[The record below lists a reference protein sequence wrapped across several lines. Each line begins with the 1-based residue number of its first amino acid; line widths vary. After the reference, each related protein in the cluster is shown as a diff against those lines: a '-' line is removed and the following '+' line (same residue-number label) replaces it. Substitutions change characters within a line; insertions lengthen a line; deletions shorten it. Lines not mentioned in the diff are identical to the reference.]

1 MTVRIGACNVR
12 WTLTAALVLGW
23 CLGWSTSNLAAQG
36 APAEP
41 VIKGFYPVG
50 DYVLEIDGAVV
61 PEAKFYLAEQ
71 VPALLI
77 RAREGS
83 PSALLKPGEGSVES
97 IPPEAVTTQSNGN
110 LDVRFGSAPEKA
122 KFQIYASWIV
132 FPIEK
137 KEWTLKER
145 PWLLAVQNVES
156 MMNHNPEYVWRS
168 RAYSPDPKVIEELKA
183 ESKNVQV
190 RVFFGSW
197 CAHCKRHV
205 PHILKI
211 ATLLEGSRIH
221 IDYYGLPR
229 GWGSHP
235 VAGPLKITA
244 VPTAIVSVD
253 DTEIGRITGDQ
264 WYAPEAALQQ
274 ILLQKTPSPQP

>member
-1 MTVRIGACNVR
+1 MTVRIEARSVG

-23 CLGWSTSNLAAQG
+23 CLGWSASNLSAQG
-36 APAEP
+36 APAES
-41 VIKGFYPVG
+41 VIKGFYPIG
-50 DYVLEIDGAVV
+50 DYVLEIDGAIV

-77 RAREGS
+77 RASESS
-83 PSALLKPGEGSVES
+83 PSALLKPGESSVET
-97 IPPEAVTTQSNGN
+97 IPSEAVTTQSNGH
-110 LDVRFGSAPEKA
+110 LDVRLGAAPEKS
-122 KFQIYASWIV
+122 KFQIFASWIV
-132 FPIEK
+132 FPVEK

-145 PWLLAVQNVES
+145 PWLLAVQNVKS

-168 RAYSPDPKVIEELKA
+168 EAYSPNTKAIEELKA

-205 PHILKI
+205 PHMLKVS
-211 ATLLEGSRIH
+211 TLLEGSSIH

-229 GWGSHP
+229 GWGTHP
-235 VAGPLKITA
+235 VAGPLKIRA
-244 VPTAIVSVD
+244 VPTAVVSVD
-253 DTEIGRITGDQ
+253 NKEIGRITGDQ
-264 WYAPEAALQQ
+264 WLVPEVALQQ
-274 ILLQKTPSPQP
+274 LLQQKTSSPQP